1 MKRLLSVVVFIA
13 SALSSVHAAEGDIIT
28 ITYANE
34 SATVDI
40 PESLN
45 GIVMPNVNGAHVVLQ
60 STTTTEEYIYRVSGN
75 TSDGS
80 LTITGA
86 YKLTLQLAGVRIH
99 STRGAAIDIE
109 TGKRVA
115 VVLVE
120 GTVNTLSD
128 CSNGS
133 QKAALYFTGHP
144 EFEGAGTL
152 NVTGNTKHAISA
164 KEELEL
170 KTTTGTINVLG
181 AADGDGIHCGKGKMA
196 NEHNYF
202 RMEGG
207 IVNINNV
214 SSDGIDSDDYGC
226 LKISGGVINV
236 NVTADGGTGLKC
248 DSILTMTGGMLN
260 IVVSGKDAEGI
271 RTNYDAQL
279 LGGSIVAN
287 VSGDG
292 SKGIKGKK
300 KDAMSSSLTVLNGG
314 TITFGG
320 TECTFYLHAN
330 NYIDPAT
337 GEEKKCRAVSADNVI
352 TCCDGDIEIFAYG
365 SLSNPFHSDAEIN
378 SEGGTLAIHRA
389 PWLFYYGDFQHDM
402 TAYVELEIDDVRLDN
417 YDNYAIGAFIGEE
430 CVGVA
435 VDGYLRIYSRNLDYD
450 EVTFQVFDLE
460 NEKPLYNVNASK
472 TVFFVADDM
481 ASTYDNPIIISCK
494 SSLIGDVN
502 GDGQVDIADVTAL
515 VNYMLSS
522 EVETNNN
529 ADVDHDGAVTTDDII
544 ALTNIILM
552 DTSK

>member
-1 MKRLLSVVVFIA
+1 MKRFLSIAVFIA
-13 SALSSVHAAEGDIIT
+13 FVLSSAHAAEGDVIT

-40 PESLN
+40 PESLS

-60 STTTTEEYIYRVSGN
+60 STTTTEEYIYRVSGD

-86 YKLTLQLAGVRIH
+86 YKLTLQLAGVKIH
-99 STRGAAIDIE
+99 STHGAAIDIE

-226 LKISGGVINV
+226 LKINGGVINV

-271 RTNYDAQL
+271 RANYDAQL

-337 GEEKKCRAVSADNVI
+337 GEETKCRAVSADNVI
-352 TCCDGDIEIFAYG
+352 TRTDGDIEIFAYG
-365 SLSNPFHSDAEIN
+365 SLSNPFHSDAQV
-378 SEGGTLAIHRA
+378 SGEGGTLAIHRA

-402 TAYVELEIDDVRLDN
+402 TAYVELEIDDVRVDD
-417 YDNYAIGAFIGEE
+417 YGNYAIGAFIGEE

-435 VDGYLRIYSRNLDYD
+435 VDGYLRIYSRNLDYN

-460 NEKPLYNVNASK
+460 NEKPLYDVYASK
-472 TVFFVADDM
+472 SVFFVADDM

-502 GDGQVDIADVTAL
+502 RDGLVDIADVTAWVNAFLANAEDPQLDINGSGTITLDDVKAL
-515 VNYMLSS
+515 V
-522 EVETNNN
+522 
-529 ADVDHDGAVTTDDII
+529 A
-544 ALTNIILM
+544 IILAQ
-552 DTSK
+552 

>member
-1 MKRLLSVVVFIA
+1 MNFELIKKTFVTLLLCHLFIMTT
-13 SALSSVHAAEGDIIT
+13 SAAEGDVIT

-40 PESLN
+40 PESLT

-60 STTTTEEYIYRVSGN
+60 STTTTEEYIYRVTGN
-75 TSDGS
+75 TYDGS

-86 YKLTLQLAGVRIH
+86 YKLTLQLAGVSIH

-115 VVLVE
+115 VVLEE

-128 CSNGS
+128 CSNGA
-133 QKAALYFTGHP
+133 QKAALYFSGHP
-144 EFEGAGTL
+144 EFEGPGTL

-181 AADGDGIHCGKGKMA
+181 AADGDGIHCGKGKIA

-214 SSDGIDSDDYGC
+214 TSDGIDSDDYGC
-226 LKISGGVINV
+226 LKINGGIINV

-279 LGGSIVAN
+279 LGGSIVVN

-337 GEEKKCRAVSADNVI
+337 GEETKCRAVSADNVI
-352 TCCDGDIEIFAYG
+352 TRSDGDIEIFAYG
-365 SLSNPFHSDAEIN
+365 SLSNPFHSDAQV
-378 SEGGTLAIHRA
+378 SGEGGTLAIHRA
-389 PWLFYYGDFQHDM
+389 PWLLYYGDFQHDM
-402 TAYVELEIDDVRLDN
+402 TAYVELVIDDVRVDD

-435 VDGYLRIYSRNLDYD
+435 VDGYLRIYSRNLDYND
-450 EVTFQVFDLE
+450 VTFQVFDLE
-460 NEKPLYNVNASK
+460 NEKPLYDVYASK
-472 TVFFVADDM
+472 SVHFVADDM
-481 ASTYDNPIIISCK
+481 ASTYNDPIIISCI
-494 SSLIGDVN
+494 SRIPGDVN
-502 GDGQVDIADVTAL
+502 GDGLVNIADVTAWVNAFLANAQDPQLDIDGNEIITLNDVKAL
-515 VNYMLSS
+515 V
-522 EVETNNN
+522 T
-529 ADVDHDGAVTTDDII
+529 
-544 ALTNIILM
+544 IIL
-552 DTSK
+552 SQ

>member
-1 MKRLLSVVVFIA
+1 MNFELIKKTFVTLLLCHLFIMTT
-13 SALSSVHAAEGDIIT
+13 SAAEGDVIT

-40 PESLN
+40 PESLT

-60 STTTTEEYIYRVSGN
+60 STTTTEEYIYRVTGN
-75 TSDGS
+75 TYDGS

-86 YKLTLQLAGVRIH
+86 YKLTLQLAGVSIH

-115 VVLVE
+115 VVLEE

-128 CSNGS
+128 CSNGA
-133 QKAALYFTGHP
+133 QKAALYFSGHP
-144 EFEGAGTL
+144 EFEGPGTL

-181 AADGDGIHCGKGKMA
+181 AADGDGIHCGKGKIA

-214 SSDGIDSDDYGC
+214 TSDGIDSDDFGC
-226 LKISGGVINV
+226 LKINGGIINV

-279 LGGSIVAN
+279 LGGSIVVN

-337 GEEKKCRAVSADNVI
+337 GEETKCRAVSADNVI
-352 TCCDGDIEIFAYG
+352 TRSDGDIEIFAYG
-365 SLSNPFHSDAEIN
+365 SLSNPFHSDAQV
-378 SEGGTLAIHRA
+378 SGEGGTLAIHRA

-402 TAYVELEIDDVRLDN
+402 TAYVELVIDDVRVDD

-435 VDGYLRIYSRNLDYD
+435 VDGYLRIYSRNLDYND
-450 EVTFQVFDLE
+450 VTFQVFDLE
-460 NEKPLYNVNASK
+460 NEKPLYDVYASK
-472 TVFFVADDM
+472 SVHFVADDM
-481 ASTYDNPIIISCK
+481 ASTYNDPIIISCI
-494 SSLIGDVN
+494 SRIPGDVN
-502 GDGQVDIADVTAL
+502 GDGLVNIADVTAWVNAFLANAQDPQLDIDGNEIITLNDVKAL
-515 VNYMLSS
+515 V
-522 EVETNNN
+522 T
-529 ADVDHDGAVTTDDII
+529 
-544 ALTNIILM
+544 IIL
-552 DTSK
+552 SQ

>member
-1 MKRLLSVVVFIA
+1 MKRLFSIVAFIA
-13 SALSSVHAAEGDIIT
+13 FVLSSVHAAEGDVIT

-40 PESLN
+40 PESLS

-128 CSNGS
+128 CSSGS

-226 LKISGGVINV
+226 LKINGGVINV

-271 RTNYDAQL
+271 RANYDAQL

-337 GEEKKCRAVSADNVI
+337 GEETKCRAVSADNVI
-352 TCCDGDIEIFAYG
+352 TRTDGDIEIYAYG
-365 SLSNPFHSDAEIN
+365 SLSNPFHSDAQV
-378 SEGGTLAIHRA
+378 SGEGGTLAIHRA

-402 TAYVELEIDDVRLDN
+402 TAYVELEIDDVRVDD
-417 YDNYAIGAFIGEE
+417 YENYAIGAFIGEE

-435 VDGYLRIYSRNLDYD
+435 VDGYLRIYSRNLDYN
-450 EVTFQVFDLE
+450 EVTFHVFDLE
-460 NEKPLYNVNASK
+460 NEKPLYDVYASK
-472 TVFFVADDM
+472 SVFFVADDM

-502 GDGQVDIADVTAL
+502 RDGLVDIADVTAWVNAFLANAEDPQLDINGSGTITLDDVKAL
-515 VNYMLSS
+515 V
-522 EVETNNN
+522 
-529 ADVDHDGAVTTDDII
+529 A
-544 ALTNIILM
+544 IILAQ
-552 DTSK
+552 

>member
-1 MKRLLSVVVFIA
+1 MMKRLLSITVFIA
-13 SALSSVHAAEGDIIT
+13 FALSSLHAAEGDVIT

-40 PESLN
+40 PESLT

-60 STTTTEEYIYRVSGN
+60 STTTTEEYIYHVSGN
-75 TSDGS
+75 TYDGS

-86 YKLTLQLAGVRIH
+86 YKLTLQLAGVSIH

-115 VVLVE
+115 VVLEE

-128 CSNGS
+128 CSNGA
-133 QKAALYFTGHP
+133 QKAALYFSGHP
-144 EFEGAGTL
+144 EFEGPGTL

-226 LKISGGVINV
+226 LKINGGVINV

-337 GEEKKCRAVSADNVI
+337 GEETKCRAVSADNVI
-352 TCCDGDIEIFAYG
+352 TRSDGDIEIFAYG
-365 SLSNPFHSDAEIN
+365 SLSNPFHSDAQV
-378 SEGGTLAIHRA
+378 SGEGGTLAIHRA

-402 TAYVELEIDDVRLDN
+402 TAYVELVIDDVRVDD

-435 VDGYLRIYSRNLDYD
+435 VDGYLRIYSRNLDYND
-450 EVTFQVFDLE
+450 VTFQVFDLE
-460 NEKPLYNVNASK
+460 NEKPLYDVYASK
-472 TVFFVADDM
+472 SVHFVADDM
-481 ASTYDNPIIISCK
+481 ASTYNDPIIISCI
-494 SSLIGDVN
+494 SRIPGDV
-502 GDGQVDIADVTAL
+502 
-515 VNYMLSS
+515 
-522 EVETNNN
+522 
-529 ADVDHDGAVTTDDII
+529 
-544 ALTNIILM
+544 
-552 DTSK
+552 

>member
-1 MKRLLSVVVFIA
+1 MKRLLSIVAFIA
-13 SALSSVHAAEGDIIT
+13 FVLSSAHAAEGDVIT

-34 SATVDI
+34 SASVDI
-40 PESLN
+40 PESLS

-60 STTTTEEYIYRVSGN
+60 STTTTEEYIYRVSGD

-86 YKLTLQLAGVRIH
+86 YKLTLQLAGVKIH

-170 KTTTGTINVLG
+170 KTTIGTINVLG

-226 LKISGGVINV
+226 LKINGGVINV
-236 NVTADGGTGLKC
+236 NVTADESTGLKC

-260 IVVSGKDAEGI
+260 IVVIGKDAEGI
-271 RTNYDAQL
+271 RANYDAQL

-337 GEEKKCRAVSADNVI
+337 GEETKCRAVSADNVI
-352 TCCDGDIEIFAYG
+352 TRTDGDIEIFAYG
-365 SLSNPFHSDAEIN
+365 SLSNPFHSDAQV
-378 SEGGTLAIHRA
+378 SGEGGTLAIHRA

-402 TAYVELEIDDVRLDN
+402 TSYVELEIDDVRFDD

-435 VDGYLRIYSRNLDYD
+435 VDGYLRIYSRNLDYN

-460 NEKPLYNVNASK
+460 NEKPLYDVYASK
-472 TVFFVADDM
+472 SVFFVADDM
-481 ASTYDNPIIISCK
+481 ASTYDNPIIILCK

-502 GDGQVDIADVTAL
+502 GDGLVDIADVTAL

-522 EVETNNN
+522 EVDMNIN
-529 ADVDHDGAVTTDDII
+529 ADVDRDGTVTTDDII

-552 DTSK
+552 DTAK

>member
-1 MKRLLSVVVFIA
+1 MMKRLLSITVFIA
-13 SALSSVHAAEGDIIT
+13 FALSSLHAAEGDVIT

-34 SATVDI
+34 SANVDI
-40 PESLN
+40 PESLT

-60 STTTTEEYIYRVSGN
+60 STTTTEEYIYHVSGN
-75 TSDGS
+75 TYDGS

-86 YKLTLQLAGVRIH
+86 YKLTLQLAGVSIH

-115 VVLVE
+115 VVLEE

-128 CSNGS
+128 CSNGA
-133 QKAALYFTGHP
+133 QKAALYFSGHP
-144 EFEGAGTL
+144 EFEGPGTL

-214 SSDGIDSDDYGC
+214 TSDGIDSDDFGC
-226 LKISGGVINV
+226 LKINGGVINV
-236 NVTADGGTGLKC
+236 NVTADGSTGLKC

-337 GEEKKCRAVSADNVI
+337 GEETKCRAVSADNVI
-352 TCCDGDIEIFAYG
+352 TRSDGDIEIFAYG
-365 SLSNPFHSDAEIN
+365 SLSNPFHSDAQV
-378 SEGGTLAIHRA
+378 SGEGGTLAIHRA

-402 TAYVELEIDDVRLDN
+402 TAYVELVIDDVRVDD

-435 VDGYLRIYSRNLDYD
+435 VDGYLRIYSRDLDYND
-450 EVTFQVFDLE
+450 VTFQVFDLE
-460 NEKPLYNVNASK
+460 NEKPLYDVYASK
-472 TVFFVADDM
+472 SVHFVADDM
-481 ASTYDNPIIISCK
+481 ASTYNDPIIISCI
-494 SSLIGDVN
+494 SRIPGDVN
-502 GDGQVDIADVTAL
+502 GDGMVNIADVTAWVNAFLANAQDPQLDIDGNEIITLNDVKAL
-515 VNYMLSS
+515 V
-522 EVETNNN
+522 T
-529 ADVDHDGAVTTDDII
+529 
-544 ALTNIILM
+544 IIL
-552 DTSK
+552 SQ

>member
-1 MKRLLSVVVFIA
+1 MKRLLSIAVFIA
-13 SALSSVHAAEGDIIT
+13 FVLSSAHAAEGDVIT

-34 SATVDI
+34 SAAVDI
-40 PESLN
+40 PESLS

-99 STRGAAIDIE
+99 STRGAAVDIE

-226 LKISGGVINV
+226 LKINGGVINV

-271 RTNYDAQL
+271 RANYDAQL

-337 GEEKKCRAVSADNVI
+337 GEETKCRAVSADNVI
-352 TCCDGDIEIFAYG
+352 TRTDGDIEIFAYG
-365 SLSNPFHSDAEIN
+365 SLSNPFHSDAQV
-378 SEGGTLAIHRA
+378 SGEGGTLAIHRA

-402 TAYVELEIDDVRLDN
+402 TAYVELEIDDVRVDD
-417 YDNYAIGAFIGEE
+417 YENYAIGAFIGEE

-435 VDGYLRIYSRNLDYD
+435 VDGYLRIYSRNLDYN

-460 NEKPLYNVNASK
+460 NEKPLYDVYASK
-472 TVFFVADDM
+472 SVFFVADDM

-502 GDGQVDIADVTAL
+502 RDGLVDIADITAWVNAFLANAEDPQLDINGSGTITLDDVKAL
-515 VNYMLSS
+515 V
-522 EVETNNN
+522 
-529 ADVDHDGAVTTDDII
+529 A
-544 ALTNIILM
+544 IILAQ
-552 DTSK
+552 

>member
-1 MKRLLSVVVFIA
+1 MKRFLSIAVFIA
-13 SALSSVHAAEGDIIT
+13 FVLSSAHATEGDVIT

-40 PESLN
+40 PESLS

-60 STTTTEEYIYRVSGN
+60 STTTTEEYIYRVSGD

-86 YKLTLQLAGVRIH
+86 YKLTLQLAGVKIH
-99 STRGAAIDIE
+99 STHGAAIDIE

-226 LKISGGVINV
+226 LKINGGVINV

-271 RTNYDAQL
+271 RANYDAQL

-337 GEEKKCRAVSADNVI
+337 GEETKCRAVSADNVI
-352 TCCDGDIEIFAYG
+352 TRSDGDIEIFAYG
-365 SLSNPFHSDAEIN
+365 SLSNPFHSDAQV
-378 SEGGTLAIHRA
+378 SGEGGTLAIHRA

-402 TAYVELEIDDVRLDN
+402 TSYVELEIDDVRVDD
-417 YDNYAIGAFIGEE
+417 YENYAIGAFIGEE

-435 VDGYLRIYSRNLDYD
+435 VDGYLRIYSRNLDYN
-450 EVTFQVFDLE
+450 EVTFLVFDLE
-460 NEKPLYNVNASK
+460 NEKPLYDVYASK
-472 TVFFVADDM
+472 SVFFVADDM

-502 GDGQVDIADVTAL
+502 GDGLVDIADVTAL

-522 EVETNNN
+522 EVDTNIN
-529 ADVDHDGAVTTDDII
+529 ADVDHDGAVSTDDIK

-552 DTSK
+552 DTAK